1 MDKTQEMLER
11 WCSAPGVTFK
21 NAEAEEAFKKRASRI
36 ADGIQLKTPDR
47 VPACPGLR
55 LVEPTPRPPAHRG
68 LRPGGRARR
77 DVHMQLIPLLM
88 KA

>member
-36 ADGIQLKTPDR
+36 ADVIQLKTPDR

-55 LVEPTPRPPAHRG
+55 LVEPTPR
-68 LRPGGRARR
+68 RARR
-77 DVHMQLIPLLM
+77 DLDMQLFSMFMISWLSIT
-88 KA
+88 AS